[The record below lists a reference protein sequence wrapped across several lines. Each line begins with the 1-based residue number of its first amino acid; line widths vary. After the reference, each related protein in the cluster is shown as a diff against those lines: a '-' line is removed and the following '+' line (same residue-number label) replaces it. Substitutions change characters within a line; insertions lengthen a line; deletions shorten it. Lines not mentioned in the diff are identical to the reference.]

1 MIIWKDCLFRAVVV
15 LQSLSHGQLFATPRT
30 ATRQAALSFTISRS
44 LLVLMAIQSVMLSN
58 HLLLCH
64 TLLLSSSIF
73 PRTKVFSKELD
84 FYIRQSKYWSFSFSI
99 SPSNEY
105 SGLIPSRIDWF
116 DLLSVQ
122 GTLKSLLQKHNLK
135 ASVLG
140 YSAFF
145 MVQLTYLYMT
155 TGKTIAL
162 TTRTFISKMMSLLFK
177 S

>member
-1 MIIWKDCLFRAVVV
+1 
-15 LQSLSHGQLFATPRT
+15 
-30 ATRQAALSFTISRS
+30 
-44 LLVLMAIQSVMLSN
+44 MAIQSVMLSN

-64 TLLLSSSIF
+64 TLLLSSSIS

-145 MVQLTYLYMT
+145 MVQLSYLYMT

-177 S
+177 SQLFIFPRSKCLLISCCSHHLK